1 MNIPKY
7 RYKAANMEGQVVEGI
22 FEAADQRVVIDM
34 IRRRTYFPLE
44 VTEIIEKKDVKELG
58 IFAKVPTREIAVF
71 CRQFATILKAGLPMI
86 QGLNIVS
93 KQVKN
98 RNMKR
103 ILEGV
108 YGDLQT
114 GMTLSESLAK
124 FERQLSTLLIH
135 MVEAGEISG
144 GLETSMERM
153 AEHFEKEYKLWQKVR
168 SAMIYPII
176 VSVVAVG
183 AICFLITNVVPSF
196 VNIFSSNSISLPATT
211 RMLLNLSSFLNK
223 NGIIL
228 FLFLVLIIVFIK
240 LFKSKGQGRYL
251 SDMLRLQLPFL
262 KGLQTKIISA
272 RFCRALNTLLSEG
285 VSLTQSLEI
294 VSRIIGNVVIEKG
307 ILNGCEEV
315 RQGKSLSEPLSS
327 LGFFPPMVI
336 QMIYLGEE
344 SGTMDE
350 MLQKAAEYYEM
361 EVEMSIQQMTTLIEP
376 VVIVVLGGMVAFIVL
391 SIILPIFDMMSL
403 IG

>member
-22 FEAADQRVVIDM
+22 FEAVDQRVVIDM
-34 IRRRTYFPLE
+34 IRRKTYFPLE

-86 QGLNIVS
+86 QGLDIVS

-124 FERQLSTLLIH
+124 FEGQLSTLLIH

-176 VSVVAVG
+176 VSAVAVG

-251 SDMLRLQLPFL
+251 SDKLRLQLPFL

-361 EVEMSIQQMTTLIEP
+361 EVETSIQQMTTLIEP
-376 VVIVVLGGMVAFIVL
+376 AVIVVLGGIVAFIVL

>member
-1 MNIPKY
+1 
-7 RYKAANMEGQVVEGI
+7 MEGQIVEGI

-34 IRRRTYFPLE
+34 IRRKTYFPLE
-44 VTEIIEKKDVKELG
+44 VTEIIEKKGVEELS
-58 IFAKVPTREIAVF
+58 IFTKIPTRELAVF
-71 CRQFATILKAGLPMI
+71 CRQLATMLKAGEPLI

-103 ILEGV
+103 VLEEV

-124 FERQLSTLLIH
+124 FERQLSKFLIH
-135 MVEAGEISG
+135 MVEAGEVSG
-144 GLETSMERM
+144 ELENCMERM
-153 AEHFEKEYKLWQKVR
+153 ADYFEKEYKLRQKVR
-168 SAMIYPII
+168 TAMIYPVI
-176 VSVVAVG
+176 VSVVALA
-183 AICFLITNVVPSF
+183 AIYFLITNVVPSF
-196 VNIFSSNSISLPATT
+196 VNIFNSNNISLPATT
-211 RMLLNLSSFLNK
+211 RMLLASSSFLNK
-223 NGIIL
+223 NGAIL
-228 FLFLVLIIVFIK
+228 FLFLVIVIFCIK
-240 LFKSKGQGRYL
+240 LFLSKGQGRYL
-251 SDMLRLQLPFL
+251 SDKMKLQLPFL
-262 KGLQTKIISA
+262 KGLQNKIISA
-272 RFCRALNTLLSEG
+272 RFCRTLSTLISEG

-307 ILNGCEEV
+307 ISDGCEEV
-315 RQGKSLSEPLSS
+315 RQGKSISEPLAS

-344 SGTMDE
+344 SGTMDK
-350 MLQKAAEYYEM
+350 MLQKAAEYYEA
-361 EVEMSIQQMTTLIEP
+361 EVETTIQQMTTLIEP
-376 VVIVVLGGMVAFIVL
+376 AVIIILGGIVAFIVL